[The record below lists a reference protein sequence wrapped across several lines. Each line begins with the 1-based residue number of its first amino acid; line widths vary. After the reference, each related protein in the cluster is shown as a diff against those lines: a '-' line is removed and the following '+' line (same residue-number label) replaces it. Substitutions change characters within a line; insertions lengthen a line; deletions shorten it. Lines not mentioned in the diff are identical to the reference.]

1 MDWELTIVSSQKYK
15 LPETFK
21 SYCAIET
28 ETNLHGRCLSPHNK
42 SPDVSI

>member
-28 ETNLHGRCLSPHNK
+28 ETNLTWSFPVT
-42 SPDVSI
+42 P